1 MLGWRKRQK
10 EGVRRK
16 KKLESEVT
24 SCTHPSD
31 PSPPWIAPISSNRLL
46 VLHSEDARTSWRR
59 ALESGDGGACIG
71 NGSHIQIPHIPR
83 RRFHAQM
90 RISHAPVLAVRIFP
104 DSASYRKTRVGGL
117 LQRPGVGLLVAH
129 RDCMAW

>member
-1 MLGWRKRQK
+1 ML
-10 EGVRRK
+10 VI
-16 KKLESEVT
+16 V
-24 SCTHPSD
+24 
-31 PSPPWIAPISSNRLL
+31 PISSNRLL
-46 VLHSEDARTSWRR
+46 VLHSKNARTLWRK
-59 ALESGDGGACIG
+59 ALESGYGRPSVG
-71 NGSHIQIPHIPR
+71 NDSRIKIPHIPR